1 MGMQQVNE
9 ASSTLANDGA
19 KRPPTILVI
28 EDNDN
33 LRELLGHQL
42 RFFKLEPVC
51 MQNGLDGLRWLEEHK
66 PDLVV
71 LDWMLP
77 DMDGIEVLEV
87 IRKRY
92 SQSALPVLM
101 LSALGKEVDRRVT
114 GLKAGAND
122 FMAKPYEVSELV
134 ARIQGHL
141 AVKDEAEQAGQAE
154 DVLAGYA
161 SKLVRDQVRLDP
173 EAINR
178 RELRD
183 AVVMFA
189 DLRGFTALSA
199 SLQTESTVDVLDVFF
214 DTMMEVV
221 SRYNGCVLD
230 LAGDEML
237 VTFSIPEEDPNAVEH
252 ALNAAAEMQAHF
264 EELREM
270 WAQAGIKVGLGIGIH
285 HGEVMLGNMGGR
297 ELRRYTVIGN
307 AVNVAHRLVEIAG
320 EGEIIISPDVFERAA
335 SMVVELSPERMA
347 ANLKGVD
354 AVKHVYRIRSQHS
367 EAAQGDGGLLGKVYK
382 LLK

>member
-1 MGMQQVNE
+1 MGMQQLDE
-9 ASSTLANDGA
+9 ARPILTNDGA
-19 KRPPTILVI
+19 KRLPTILVV

-42 RFFKLEPVC
+42 RFVSLEPVC
-51 MQNGLDGLRWLEEHK
+51 VQNGLDGLRWLEK
-66 PDLVV
+66 NKADLIV

-87 IRKRY
+87 IRQRH

-122 FMAKPYEVSELV
+122 FMAKPYELSELV
-134 ARIQGHL
+134 ARIHGHL
-141 AVKDEAEQAGQAE
+141 AVKEAGEQAEQTKGL
-154 DVLAGYA
+154 LAGYA
-161 SKLVRDQVRLDP
+161 SKMVRDQFKLDP
-173 EAINR
+173 DAINR

-199 SLQTESTVDVLDVFF
+199 LLQPESTVDLLDVFF
-214 DTMMEVV
+214 DAMMEVV

-237 VTFSIPEEDPNAVEH
+237 VTFNIPEEDADAVGH
-252 ALNAAAEMQAHF
+252 ALKAAAEMQTHF

-270 WAQAGIKVGLGIGIH
+270 WAQSGIKVGLGIGIH

-307 AVNVAHRLVEIAG
+307 AVNIAHRLVEIAG
-320 EGEIIISPDVFERAA
+320 EGEIIISSEVFERAD
-335 SMVVELSPERMA
+335 SIEELSPERIPA
-347 ANLKGVD
+347 QLKGVD
-354 AVKHVYRIRSQHS
+354 ALKHVYRIRSNS
-367 EAAQGDGGLLGKVYK
+367 DEPQGKDGFFGRVFNLIK
-382 LLK
+382 